1 MKQIKQDHH
10 YKLNNGVS
18 IPAVGF
24 GTWQTPDG
32 CMAVSAVKT
41 ALCGGYSHIDTA
53 AVYGNEES
61 VGRGVRESLADRSDL
76 FVTGKLW
83 NTERGYD
90 KTIAA
95 FEKTLQDLDTDY
107 LDLYLIHWPASPRQY
122 SNWREINSET
132 WRALETL
139 YDQGK
144 IRAIGVS
151 NFGVSHLEALLEDC
165 RIRPMVNQ
173 IEVHPYFQQ
182 KELQSLHA
190 KHHILTQAWSPIGGI
205 TSYRGGGKSTFDD
218 PTLQQI
224 AREHGKSPAQVMLR
238 WHLQQGRSA
247 IPKSTRAARIA
258 ENFDVFGFELTEQQ
272 LAAIDALDTGVRGG
286 PEPDDI
292 TLENYG
298 RDIPEA

>member
-61 VGRGVRESLADRSDL
+61 VGRGVRESQADRSDL

-107 LDLYLIHWPASPRQY
+107 LDLYLIHWPAAPHQY
-122 SNWREINSET
+122 PNWREINSET

-144 IRAIGVS
+144 VRAIGVS

-165 RIRPMVNQ
+165 RISPMVNQ
-173 IEVHPYFQQ
+173 IEVHPGQNQTEIVEFCRD
-182 KELQSLHA
+182 HD
-190 KHHILTQAWSPIGGI
+190 ILVEAWSPLGTGRMLANPVLNEIG
-205 TSYRGGGKSTFDD
+205 TAHDKS
-218 PTLQQI
+218 
-224 AREHGKSPAQVMLR
+224 AAQVCIR
-238 WHLQQGRSA
+238 WLLQRG
-247 IPKSTRAARIA
+247 ILPLPKSVTPHRIA
-258 ENFDVFGFELTEQQ
+258 ENIDVFDFELTDEDMNR
-272 LAAIDALDTGVRGG
+272 INEIPYFGGSGLD
-286 PEPDDI
+286 PDKVDF
-292 TLENYG
+292 
-298 RDIPEA
+298 

>member
-144 IRAIGVS
+144 VRAIGVS

-173 IEVHPYFQQ
+173 IEVHPGQNQTEIVDFCRD
-182 KELQSLHA
+182 HD
-190 KHHILTQAWSPIGGI
+190 ILVEAWSPLGTGRMLANPVLNEIGEAHD
-205 TSYRGGGKSTFDD
+205 KS
-218 PTLQQI
+218 
-224 AREHGKSPAQVMLR
+224 AAQVCIR
-238 WHLQQGRSA
+238 WLLQRG
-247 IPKSTRAARIA
+247 ILPLPKSVTPHRIA
-258 ENFDVFGFELTEQQ
+258 ENIDVFDFELTDEDMNR
-272 LAAIDALDTGVRGG
+272 INEIPYFGGSGLD
-286 PEPDDI
+286 PDKVDF
-292 TLENYG
+292 
-298 RDIPEA
+298 

>member
-1 MKQIKQDHH
+1 MKQIKQNHH

-144 IRAIGVS
+144 VRAIGVS

-165 RIRPMVNQ
+165 RISPMVNQ
-173 IEVHPYFQQ
+173 IEVHPGQNQTEIVDFCRD
-182 KELQSLHA
+182 HD
-190 KHHILTQAWSPIGGI
+190 ILVEAWSPLGTGRMLANPVLNEIGEAHD
-205 TSYRGGGKSTFDD
+205 KS
-218 PTLQQI
+218 
-224 AREHGKSPAQVMLR
+224 AAQVCIR
-238 WHLQQGRSA
+238 WLLQRG
-247 IPKSTRAARIA
+247 ILPLPKSVTPHRIA
-258 ENFDVFGFELTEQQ
+258 ENIDVFDFELTDEDMNR
-272 LAAIDALDTGVRGG
+272 INEIPYFGGSGLD
-286 PEPDDI
+286 PDKVDF
-292 TLENYG
+292 
-298 RDIPEA
+298 

>member
-32 CMAVSAVKT
+32 CTAVSAVKA
-41 ALCGGYSHIDTA
+41 ALCGGYTHIDTA

-61 VGRGVRESLADRSDL
+61 VGRGIRVSQADRSDL
-76 FVTGKLW
+76 FITGKVW
-83 NTERGYD
+83 NTDRGYD
-90 KTIAA
+90 KTISA
-95 FEKTLQDLDTDY
+95 FEKTLQDLDIDY

-173 IEVHPYFQQ
+173 IEVHPGQNQTEIVDFCRDYD
-182 KELQSLHA
+182 
-190 KHHILTQAWSPIGGI
+190 ILVEAWSPLGTGRMLANPVLNEIG
-205 TSYRGGGKSTFDD
+205 TAHDKS
-218 PTLQQI
+218 
-224 AREHGKSPAQVMLR
+224 AAQVCIR
-238 WHLQQGRSA
+238 WLLQRG
-247 IPKSTRAARIA
+247 ILPLPKSVTPHRIA
-258 ENFDVFGFELTEQQ
+258 ENIDVFDFELTDEDMNR
-272 LAAIDALDTGVRGG
+272 INEIPYFGGSGLD
-286 PEPDDI
+286 PDKVDF
-292 TLENYG
+292 
-298 RDIPEA
+298 

>member
-1 MKQIKQDHH
+1 MKQIKQNHH

-32 CMAVSAVKT
+32 CTAVSAVKA

-144 IRAIGVS
+144 VRAIGVS

-165 RIRPMVNQ
+165 RISPMVNQ
-173 IEVHPYFQQ
+173 IEVHPGQNQTEIVDFCRDYD
-182 KELQSLHA
+182 
-190 KHHILTQAWSPIGGI
+190 ILVEAWSPLGTGRMLANPVLNEIG
-205 TSYRGGGKSTFDD
+205 TAHDKS
-218 PTLQQI
+218 
-224 AREHGKSPAQVMLR
+224 AAQVCIR
-238 WHLQQGRSA
+238 WLLQRG
-247 IPKSTRAARIA
+247 ILPLPKSVTPHRIA
-258 ENFDVFGFELTEQQ
+258 ENIDVFDFELTDEDMNR
-272 LAAIDALDTGVRGG
+272 INEIPYFGGSGLD
-286 PEPDDI
+286 PDKVDF
-292 TLENYG
+292 
-298 RDIPEA
+298 

>member
-1 MKQIKQDHH
+1 MKQIKQNHH

-18 IPAVGF
+18 IPAAGF

-32 CMAVSAVKT
+32 CTAVSAVKT

-107 LDLYLIHWPASPRQY
+107 LDLYLIHWPASPSQY
-122 SNWREINSET
+122 PNWREINSET

-144 IRAIGVS
+144 VRAIGVS

-173 IEVHPYFQQ
+173 IEVHPGQNQTEIVDFCRD
-182 KELQSLHA
+182 HD
-190 KHHILTQAWSPIGGI
+190 ILVEAWSPLGTGRMLANPVLNEIGEAHD
-205 TSYRGGGKSTFDD
+205 KS
-218 PTLQQI
+218 
-224 AREHGKSPAQVMLR
+224 AAQVCIR
-238 WHLQQGRSA
+238 WLLQRG
-247 IPKSTRAARIA
+247 ILPLPKSVTPHRIA
-258 ENFDVFGFELTEQQ
+258 ENIDVFDFELTDEDMNR
-272 LAAIDALDTGVRGG
+272 INEIPYFGGSGLD
-286 PEPDDI
+286 PDKVDF
-292 TLENYG
+292 
-298 RDIPEA
+298 

>member
-95 FEKTLQDLDTDY
+95 FEKTLQDLDIDY

-144 IRAIGVS
+144 VRAIGVS

-173 IEVHPYFQQ
+173 IEVHPGQNQTEIVDFCRD
-182 KELQSLHA
+182 HD
-190 KHHILTQAWSPIGGI
+190 ILVEAWSPLGTGRMLANPVLNEIGEAHD
-205 TSYRGGGKSTFDD
+205 KS
-218 PTLQQI
+218 
-224 AREHGKSPAQVMLR
+224 AAQVCIR
-238 WHLQQGRSA
+238 WLLQRG
-247 IPKSTRAARIA
+247 ILPLPKSVTPHRIA
-258 ENFDVFGFELTEQQ
+258 ENIDVFDFELTDEDMNR
-272 LAAIDALDTGVRGG
+272 INEIPYFGGSGLD
-286 PEPDDI
+286 PDKVDF
-292 TLENYG
+292 
-298 RDIPEA
+298 

>member
-24 GTWQTPDG
+24 GTWQMPDG
-32 CMAVSAVKT
+32 CTAVSAVKA

-61 VGRGVRESLADRSDL
+61 VGRGIRESQADRSDL

-107 LDLYLIHWPASPRQY
+107 LDLYLIHWPASPSQY
-122 SNWREINSET
+122 PNWREINSET

-144 IRAIGVS
+144 VRAIGVS

-173 IEVHPYFQQ
+173 IEVHPGQNQTEIVDFCRD
-182 KELQSLHA
+182 HD
-190 KHHILTQAWSPIGGI
+190 ILVEAWSPLGTGRMLANPVLNEIGEAHD
-205 TSYRGGGKSTFDD
+205 KS
-218 PTLQQI
+218 
-224 AREHGKSPAQVMLR
+224 AAQVCIR
-238 WHLQQGRSA
+238 WLLQRG
-247 IPKSTRAARIA
+247 ILPLPKSVTPHRIA
-258 ENFDVFGFELTEQQ
+258 ENIDVFDFELTDEDMNR
-272 LAAIDALDTGVRGG
+272 INEIPYFGGSGLD
-286 PEPDDI
+286 PDKVDF
-292 TLENYG
+292 
-298 RDIPEA
+298 

>member
-95 FEKTLQDLDTDY
+95 FEKTLQDLDIDY

-144 IRAIGVS
+144 VRAIGVS
-151 NFGVSHLEALLEDC
+151 NFGVPHLKALLEDC

-173 IEVHPYFQQ
+173 IEVHPGQNQTEIVDFCRDQD
-182 KELQSLHA
+182 
-190 KHHILTQAWSPIGGI
+190 ILVEAWSPLGTGRMLANPVLNEIGEAHD
-205 TSYRGGGKSTFDD
+205 KS
-218 PTLQQI
+218 
-224 AREHGKSPAQVMLR
+224 AAQVCIR
-238 WHLQQGRSA
+238 WLLQRG
-247 IPKSTRAARIA
+247 ILPLPKSVTPHRIA
-258 ENFDVFGFELTEQQ
+258 ENIDVFDFELTDEDMNR
-272 LAAIDALDTGVRGG
+272 INEIPYFGGSGLD
-286 PEPDDI
+286 PDKVDF
-292 TLENYG
+292 
-298 RDIPEA
+298 

>member
-1 MKQIKQDHH
+1 MEQYMKQIKQDHH

-107 LDLYLIHWPASPRQY
+107 LDLYLIHWPASPSQY
-122 SNWREINSET
+122 PNWREINSET

-144 IRAIGVS
+144 VRAIGVS

-173 IEVHPYFQQ
+173 IEVHPGQNQTEIVDFCRD
-182 KELQSLHA
+182 HD
-190 KHHILTQAWSPIGGI
+190 ILVEAWSPLGTGRMLANPVLNEIG
-205 TSYRGGGKSTFDD
+205 TAHDKS
-218 PTLQQI
+218 
-224 AREHGKSPAQVMLR
+224 AAQVCIR
-238 WHLQQGRSA
+238 WLLQRG
-247 IPKSTRAARIA
+247 ILPLPKSVTPHRIA
-258 ENFDVFGFELTEQQ
+258 ENIDVFDFELTDEDMNR
-272 LAAIDALDTGVRGG
+272 INEIPYFGGSGLD
-286 PEPDDI
+286 PDKVDF
-292 TLENYG
+292 
-298 RDIPEA
+298 

>member
-1 MKQIKQDHH
+1 MRRLQPYRYGRCLRKRRECRQRNPRIT
-10 YKLNNGVS
+10 GR
-18 IPAVGF
+18 PF
-24 GTWQTPDG
+24 G
-32 CMAVSAVKT
+32 
-41 ALCGGYSHIDTA
+41 
-53 AVYGNEES
+53 
-61 VGRGVRESLADRSDL
+61 L

-165 RIRPMVNQ
+165 RISPMVNQ
-173 IEVHPYFQQ
+173 IEVHPGQNQTEIVDFCRD
-182 KELQSLHA
+182 HD
-190 KHHILTQAWSPIGGI
+190 ILVEAWSPLGTGRMLANPVLNEIGEAHD
-205 TSYRGGGKSTFDD
+205 KS
-218 PTLQQI
+218 
-224 AREHGKSPAQVMLR
+224 AAQVCIR
-238 WHLQQGRSA
+238 WLLQRG
-247 IPKSTRAARIA
+247 ILPLPKSVTPHRIA
-258 ENFDVFGFELTEQQ
+258 ENIDVFDFELTDEDMNR
-272 LAAIDALDTGVRGG
+272 INEIPYFGGSGLD
-286 PEPDDI
+286 PDKVDF
-292 TLENYG
+292 
-298 RDIPEA
+298 